1 VSERPAH
8 DPRSSLGWA
17 VVLLYMGGVFGILSA
32 VVSATK
38 VEAPN
43 SIKFVLAT
51 ISAVLAVLCFGV
63 GIFIDVQRP

>member
-1 VSERPAH
+1 M
-8 DPRSSLGWA
+8 
-17 VVLLYMGGVFGILSA
+17 LLYMGGVFGILSA

-51 ISAVLAVLCFGV
+51 ISAVLAALCFGV